1 MKSILITGAS
11 RGVGKAIALKIA
23 ETSKYS
29 HDYSHII
36 LNAHSSSSLLDE
48 TAATIAELNPDIKC
62 LTSIGDV
69 GDAAYI
75 NKLYSQVKSFT
86 GDVSFVQTLIN
97 NAAISY
103 TGLLIDMSPEE
114 WNQTISTNL
123 SSIYNT
129 CHAFLP
135 DMIHHK
141 SGQIVNISS
150 VWGTYGASCEA
161 AYSAA
166 KGGVDSLTKALAK
179 ELAPSGISVNALA
192 LGIVNTEMNAH
203 LSKEEIDDICEDIP
217 IGRMMT
223 PEEAAEGVM
232 AILNAPDYLT
242 GAVIK
247 MDGGWI

>member
-141 SGQIVNISS
+141 SGQIINISS

>member
-1 MKSILITGAS
+1 MKNILITGAS
-11 RGVGKAIALKIA
+11 RGVGRAIALKIA

-29 HDYSHII
+29 HIT
-36 LNAHSSSSLLDE
+36 LNAHNSSSLLDE
-48 TAATIAELNPDIKC
+48 TAANIKEISPDIKC

-69 GDAAYI
+69 GDPAYI
-75 NKLYSQVKSFT
+75 NNLYSEIKSFT
-86 GDVSFVQTLIN
+86 GDACFVHTLIN

-103 TGLLIDMSPEE
+103 TGLLIDMTPEE

-135 DMIHHK
+135 DMISHK
-141 SGQIVNISS
+141 SGQIINISS

-192 LGIVNTEMNAH
+192 LGIVNTDMNAH
-203 LSKEEIDDICEDIP
+203 LTKEELDDICEDIP
-217 IGRMMT
+217 FGRMMT

-232 AILNAPDYLT
+232 AVLNAPDYLT

>member
-69 GDAAYI
+69 GDSAYI

-150 VWGTYGASCEA
+150 VWGIYGASCEA

-179 ELAPSGISVNALA
+179 ELAPSSISVNALA

>member
-36 LNAHSSSSLLDE
+36 LNAHSRSSLLDE

-86 GDVSFVQTLIN
+86 GDASFVQTLIN